1 MIKQEVIFNVKN
13 LKISKTENIFATEG
27 IKNVFTAVFQ
37 FHSTDWDGLA
47 KTAVFEN
54 AEGTKE
60 PKLLEEDRCDIP
72 DSFFK
77 TSGVC
82 YVSVM
87 AGDFMVTNKV
97 AIIVVNAGY
106 TSGDTVAEAKNYF
119 EQILR
124 YFDATNMNVQKYGK
138 LAERFA
144 VGLAEDPESL
154 MDNAKYYAHQAEQA
168 AMGIPGQVEDAKNDI
183 DAYVK
188 EKEADLKGEDGN
200 VCFVEFRIQPPCLL
214 MAIIKKKIKKIVSAI
229 KKVGT
234 LNIVLML
241 VGAFFI
247 WFNWQMILVF
257 RECGSMPE
265 TYACAVVAA
274 TIGECGICGWI
285 RTNKDKQQ
293 DRKWQKQDEKEGREQ
308 NDSDMN
314 VGNIDEEDNL

>member
-1 MIKQEVIFNVKN
+1 
-13 LKISKTENIFATEG
+13 
-27 IKNVFTAVFQ
+27 
-37 FHSTDWDGLA
+37 
-47 KTAVFEN
+47 
-54 AEGTKE
+54 
-60 PKLLEEDRCDIP
+60 
-72 DSFFK
+72 
-77 TSGVC
+77 
-82 YVSVM
+82 
-87 AGDFMVTNKV
+87 
-97 AIIVVNAGY
+97 
-106 TSGDTVAEAKNYF
+106 
-119 EQILR
+119 
-124 YFDATNMNVQKYGK
+124 
-138 LAERFA
+138 
-144 VGLAEDPESL
+144 
-154 MDNAKYYAHQAEQA
+154 
-168 AMGIPGQVEDAKNDI
+168 
-183 DAYVK
+183 
-188 EKEADLKGEDGN
+188 
-200 VCFVEFRIQPPCLL
+200 